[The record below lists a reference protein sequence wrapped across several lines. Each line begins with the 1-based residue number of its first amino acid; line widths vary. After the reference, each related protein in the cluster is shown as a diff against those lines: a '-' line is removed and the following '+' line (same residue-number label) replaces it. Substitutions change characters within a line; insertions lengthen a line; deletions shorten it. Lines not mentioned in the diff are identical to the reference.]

1 MLRTGLS
8 LRETARRLGVSLSN
22 VQYNAKRM
30 RAQGIDVPARQNKS
44 WIADDQ
50 ESRSVARARVAAGVA
65 DGTRCERCWLLK
77 PCDHE

>member
-1 MLRTGLS
+1 MLGAGLS
-8 LRETARRLGVSLSN
+8 LRETGRRLGISLSN

-44 WIADDQ
+44 WLADDQ
-50 ESRSVARARVAAGVA
+50 EKRSEARARVAAGVA
-65 DGTRCERCWLLK
+65 DGTRCPRCWLLR